1 MKAES
6 DRYLAKARL
15 TLAHAETML
24 RVGLTEDAGRAA
36 YLAGYHAAQALIFE
50 RNGAATKTHRGAQSE
65 FARLARAEPGIDDD
79 LRRFLPRTYDLKAV
93 CDYELGPDAV
103 VPHEQ
108 GEAAIQEAVRFIPC
122 IAMLLA
128 AESERPAG
136 LLD

>member
-6 DRYLAKARL
+6 ERYLAKARL

-36 YLAGYHAAQALIFE
+36 YLAGYHAAQAPIFE
-50 RNGAATKTHRGAQSE
+50 GNGAATKTHRGAQSE
-65 FARLARAEPGIDDD
+65 FARLARFEPGIDDE

-103 VPHEQ
+103 VPDEQ
-108 GEAAIQEAVRFIPC
+108 AEAAIHEGGRFIAC
-122 IAMLLA
+122 IAALLA
-128 AESERPAG
+128 AEATERRSG
-136 LLD
+136 